1 MVFTTQRGV
10 LVSCGFSFFSSF
22 SSFWPLGHF
31 HWRRFIGGRD
41 FVSHFIQTSFTLF
54 EKHFK
59 LKTISSENQLKKRKD
74 NALNR
79 AMKWIRYK
87 WTIKTTRQ
95 QYSTSSRFRGF
106 ARPCF
111 FMFLFFFDRM
121 TSMTSRL
128 KVPAEA
134 FCSCPSN
141 KAEQQFKITLK
152 RKQLAVKGKS
162 RRGKKAMKWI
172 NYWTIAN

>member
-1 MVFTTQRGV
+1 MNTLYMNFKKPY
-10 LVSCGFSFFSSF
+10 VSNTPLESFPWLLPALFYFFFCFFSVLLTARAF
-22 SSFWPLGHF
+22 SLEAL
-31 HWRRFIGGRD
+31 HWRARFCFFD
-41 FVSHFIQTSFTLF
+41 FLSSTLF

-111 FMFLFFFDRM
+111 FFLFVHFGLF
-121 TSMTSRL
+121 SSRL
-128 KVPAEA
+128 RIARWSILFTLV
-134 FCSCPSN
+134 CS
-141 KAEQQFKITLK
+141 LY
-152 RKQLAVKGKS
+152 LLV
-162 RRGKKAMKWI
+162 
-172 NYWTIAN
+172 